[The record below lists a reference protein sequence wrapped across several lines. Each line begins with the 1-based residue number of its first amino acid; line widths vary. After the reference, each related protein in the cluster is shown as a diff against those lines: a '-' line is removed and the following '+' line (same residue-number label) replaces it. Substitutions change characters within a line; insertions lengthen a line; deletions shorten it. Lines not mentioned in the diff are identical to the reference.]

1 MNTFTHAIVRRPGE
15 NFVQGLTT
23 SHLGRPSYELMLK
36 QHDEYIRTLRSLG
49 LEVIVLDAHPDYPD
63 AYFVEDTAVVTPD
76 VAVIT
81 NPGAASRQGEEDT
94 IEPVLARYRNT
105 LRIQAPGTLDGGDV
119 LKMGTHF
126 FVGISERTNRE
137 GAEQL
142 GHFLEETGNTW
153 TGIPVDAGLHLKSS
167 VSYVGQNT
175 LLVTEDFADLEEF
188 KGYDKIVLDTSEE
201 YAGNILLINDC
212 LIMPKGFPDTRKKL
226 EVLSLEVIELD
237 VSEARKMDG
246 GLTCMS
252 LRFCLNLAKGSH
264 TFARFKG

>member
-1 MNTFTHAIVRRPGE
+1 MSNTFTHAIVRRPGE
-15 NFVQGLTT
+15 NFAQGLTS

-36 QHDEYIRTLRSLG
+36 QHDAYIKTLRSLG
-49 LEVIVLDAHPDYPD
+49 LEVIVLDPQPDYPD

-81 NPGAASRQGEEDT
+81 KPGAKSRQGEEDT

-105 LRIQAPGTLDGGDV
+105 LRIQAPGRLDGGDV
-119 LKMGTHF
+119 LMVGTHF

-142 GHFLEETGNTW
+142 GHTLERFGNTW
-153 TGIPVDAGLHLKSS
+153 TAIPVEAGLHLKSS
-167 VSYVGQNT
+167 VSYVGKNT
-175 LLVTEDFADLEEF
+175 LLVTEDFADLDEF
-188 KGYDKIVLDTSEE
+188 QAYDRILLDAGEE
-201 YAGNILLINDC
+201 YAGNILLINDY
-212 LIMPKGFPDTRKKL
+212 LIMPKGFGDTRKKL
-226 EVLSLEVIELD
+226 EALSLEVIELD

-252 LRFCLNLAKGSH
+252 LRF
-264 TFARFKG
+264 